1 MQTQNSSDSPIP
13 INVHRTPRSNVKNS
27 ASLGYISYDAT
38 TSSLVTFYYEL
49 IGDFSSLASSWLV
62 LLRIF
67 VVRFGGFPRMTAII
81 ICRGTRFL
89 SGGFGSAPAIHRDA
103 FSAIDSDGLGCHH
116 GGVFCHDDRA
126 GRPGHGDAGR
136 GGRAQVSRE
145 VYDAMRMRLG
155 LDQPL
160 IVQYLH
166 WLANLLQG
174 DLGTSI
180 THRTAALEVI
190 LQRLV
195 PTMYLMVGGLIMA
208 VIIAVPAGVLAAIHN
223 NTKWDHLATA
233 FVVAGI
239 SVPTFWLAL
248 VAVLIFAV
256 YLGWLPAI
264 GYTRPQDDFVDFLK
278 HIALPMSVVA
288 LNIAATVLRFQR
300 QDFLEQMQ
308 QDYVRTARAKGLSER
323 LVQWKHVLR
332 NSLITTFTVVG
343 LQMAYL
349 SGLITIVESV
359 FNYPGIGYLLL
370 NSIRTRDFI
379 VVQGVVL
386 FMVFLVIV
394 VNLIVDILY
403 TVLDPRIRYS

>member
-1 MQTQNSSDSPIP
+1 MLMRYTTMRIVQLIP
-13 INVHRTPRSNVKNS
+13 LILVVTIVVFFVMMIVPGDPVMVM
-27 ASLGYISYDAT
+27 LGA
-38 TSSLVTFYYEL
+38 V
-49 IGDFSSLASSWLV
+49 
-62 LLRIF
+62 
-67 VVRFGGFPRMTAII
+67 
-81 ICRGTRFL
+81 
-89 SGGFGSAPAIHRDA
+89 
-103 FSAIDSDGLGCHH
+103 DG
-116 GGVFCHDDRA
+116 
-126 GRPGHGDAGR
+126 
-136 GGRAQVSRE
+136 AQVSRE
-145 VYDAMRMRLG
+145 VYDAMRLRLG

-166 WLANLLQG
+166 WLSNVLQG

-180 THRTAALEVI
+180 TYRTSALEVI
-190 LQRLV
+190 LLRMV
-195 PTMYLMVGGLIMA
+195 PTAYLMVGGLILA
-208 VIIAVPAGVLAAIHN
+208 VIIAVPGGVLAAIHN
-223 NTKWDHLATA
+223 KTKWDHLLTG
-233 FVVAGI
+233 FVVLGI

-264 GYTRPQDDFVDFLK
+264 GYTRPQEDFLDFLK

-300 QDFLEQMQ
+300 QDFLEQMN
-308 QDYVRTARAKGLSER
+308 QDYVRTARAKGLTETVV
-323 LVQWKHVLR
+323 LWKHVLR
-332 NSLITTFTVVG
+332 NSLMTTFTVVG

-386 FMVFLVIV
+386 FMVFLVII
-394 VNLIVDILY
+394 VNLLVDILY
-403 TVLDPRIRYS
+403 TVIDPRIRYSKGWENRHGSSLHKCRHSFRTAGGAVTPHLAQHRCVRRPRSAFHSGRHTTGSLHFH